1 MLRKLFLLSV
11 TLGLLAAQAAIIDNF
26 GRADAS
32 TLGPNWTVISG
43 GGQITGNRAAGLSNA
58 SLLTYSGLSSNTASV
73 DIFNVGT
80 GLQYLALVT
89 AFQDVNNNYF
99 VKLQNQAGDGLFH
112 DYAFY
117 YGNNGSGGGGYFNLS
132 SPFSSARIIV
142 TVSGLTA
149 NLDIDTDFDG
159 TPDQSYSY
167 NYATAT
173 GGTGVGLGFYGAAQ
187 ADNFSTDVLPA
198 QVPEPGTLVLTLAG
212 LAAAGLLRKRA
223 AR

>member
-1 MLRKLFLLSV
+1 MLRKLSLLSV
-11 TLGLLAAQAAIIDNF
+11 TLGLVAAQAAIIDNF
-26 GRADAS
+26 DRADAS

-43 GGQITGNRAAGLSNA
+43 GGQITGNRAAGLSNG
-58 SLLTYSGLSSNTASV
+58 SLLTY
-73 DIFNVGT
+73 
-80 GLQYLALVT
+80 
-89 AFQDVNNNYF
+89 
-99 VKLQNQAGDGLFH
+99 
-112 DYAFY
+112 
-117 YGNNGSGGGGYFNLS
+117 NGLS